1 MNEQAKKIR
10 ALAANPAALAAARS
24 VLIAGR
30 TQSPLFDAARFAA
43 ELEDHLLKAW
53 SESTGHAVPA
63 PVVSRPV
70 ARLAPAPAPVIA
82 APVVP
87 VPVPAA
93 PAMPA
98 PPAFVAP
105 AAPAPTGVPFAD
117 AKGLIDYVMGAYKAL
132 GPQKGAAI
140 QQVMASLGYSN
151 INDVKPEHYT
161 AFYQGIESLKG

>member
-1 MNEQAKKIR
+1 MSLESKIAELTEAVNR
-10 ALAANPAALAAARS
+10 LITTLNSDPAPSVTPAA
-24 VLIAGR
+24 
-30 TQSPLFDAARFAA
+30 P
-43 ELEDHLLKAW
+43 
-53 SESTGHAVPA
+53 AVP
-63 PVVSRPV
+63 
-70 ARLAPAPAPVIA
+70 APAPAPVVA

-105 AAPAPTGVPFAD
+105 AAPVATGLPFSD
-117 AKGLIDYVMGAYKAL
+117 AKGLIDYTMGAYKIL